1 MYPDNLTRAE
11 ARERFAL
18 IKTHAYQVEVDLT
31 GREIDQ
37 PDAKFRSTSTVQF
50 SAAAHGSSHIDLIA
64 DSVTSA
70 TLDGIELDPMTFVNS
85 RLPFSVTP
93 GDHVLSVTATL
104 RYSRSGDGLHRFV
117 DPADDRVYL
126 YSQFEVADARRVYAC
141 FEQPDLK
148 ARFTIIVLAP
158 SGWTVVSN
166 GACLTSEPFDQVV
179 NDGAAT
185 RHVFAETLPISTY
198 LTAVIAGEYHVEQ
211 RSHDAA
217 AGRVPMSILC
227 RQSLAPHLDGD
238 RLHTITTAGFD
249 VFEKHFGYPYPF
261 GKYDQVF
268 VPEYNGGAMENVG
281 CVVIRD
287 DYVFRSRQTEAG
299 HKVRVNTIL
308 HELSHMWFG
317 DLVTMKWWDDLW
329 LKESFATWAATFA
342 ASEALEDPTSAWST
356 FSNGNKNWAYRQDQL
371 PTTHPIAAD
380 MVDLEAIELNFD
392 GITYAKGASV
402 VVQLVAFVGQDAFLK
417 GLRTY
422 FADHA
427 FGNTEL
433 GDLLRALEQTSGRDL
448 SHWSGEWL
456 ETAGVNTLSADFNT
470 DGDGRFSSVRIAQ
483 TADQTHPILRS
494 HRIAIGL
501 YAPTGNA
508 LQRVQ
513 RVEADIAGPSTAIP
527 ELDGT
532 AQPDLLL
539 LNDDDLSYCKVRL
552 DRRSLQTVVDHID
565 EVSSPLTRALLWNA
579 TWDMCRDAE
588 LPASQ
593 YVELVLRGVATE
605 PDLTAVRFILG
616 QAQSAADS
624 YVPVNLRSG
633 LLARWQSGV
642 SDLLDHSA
650 PGSDHQLAL
659 ARSFA
664 AAAEDS
670 SAAERMHGWLND
682 KNVPDGL
689 AVDPELRWT
698 LVGHL
703 ARLGWLDE
711 AGIAAELERDA
722 TITGAQQA
730 AGARAAQPTA
740 TAKAN
745 AWRLAVEDDSV
756 PNGTQSA
763 ICLGFWQRG
772 QDELLAPYIPRYFE
786 AAEAISSAT
795 GIWATRGI
803 SMRNNVLRLLF
814 PWPVEKEP
822 VLLELDAWLERTEL
836 TASVRRL
843 VEERR
848 DDLIRAL
855 RCQAAVAL
863 VP

>member
-18 IKTHAYQVEVDLT
+18 IKTHSYQVQIDLT
-31 GREIDQ
+31 GRGVDQ
-37 PDAKFRSTSTVQF
+37 PDSMFRSTSTVQF
-50 SAAAHGSSHIDLIA
+50 SAAGNGRCHIDLIA
-64 DSVTSA
+64 DSVLSA
-70 TLDGIELDPMTFVNS
+70 TLDGIQLDPMSFADP

-93 GDHVLSVTATL
+93 GEHVLRVAATF
-104 RYSRSGDGLHRFV
+104 RYSHSGDGLHRFV

-126 YSQFEVADARRVYAC
+126 YTQFEVADARRVYAC

-148 ARFTIIVLAP
+148 ARFSIDVLAP

-166 GACLTSEPFDQVV
+166 GACLSSEPLEDIRHDDSV
-179 NDGAAT
+179 T

-198 LTAVIAGEYHVEQ
+198 LTAVVAGEYHVEQ
-211 RSHDAA
+211 RSHDTA

-238 RLHTITTAGFD
+238 RLHQITTSGFD

-268 VPEYNGGAMENVG
+268 VPEYNSGAMENVG

-287 DYVFRSRQTEAG
+287 EYVFRSRQTKAG
-299 HKVRVNTIL
+299 YQVRANTIL

-380 MVDLEAIELNFD
+380 MADLEAIELNFD

-402 VVQLVAFVGQDAFLK
+402 VVQLVAFVGQEAFLK
-417 GLRTY
+417 GLRSY
-422 FADHA
+422 FAEHA

-433 GDLLRALEQTSGRDL
+433 VDLLRALEEASDRDL

-456 ETAGVNTLSADFNT
+456 ETAGVNTLSADF
-470 DGDGRFSSVRIAQ
+470 DLDRDGRFRSVRIKQ
-483 TADQTHPILRS
+483 TADQTHPTLRS

-501 YAPTGNA
+501 YARTGNT
-508 LQRVQ
+508 LQRIQ
-513 RVEADIAGPSTAIP
+513 RVEADLSGPSTTIP

-532 AQPDLLL
+532 PQPDLLL
-539 LNDDDLSYCKVRL
+539 PNDDDLSYTKVRL
-552 DRRSLQTVVDHID
+552 DRRSLQTAVDHID
-565 EVSSPLTRALLWNA
+565 EVGSPLARALLWNA

-588 LPASQ
+588 LPANQ

-605 PDLTAVRFILG
+605 SDLTAVRSILG
-616 QAQSAADS
+616 QAQSAANS
-624 YVPVNLRSG
+624 YAPVPVRSR

-642 SDLLDHSA
+642 CELLAHAA

-659 ARSFA
+659 TRSFA

-670 SAAERMHGWLND
+670 SAAELIHGWLSGHS
-682 KNVPDGL
+682 VPKGL
-689 AVDPELRWT
+689 AIDPELRWT
-698 LVGHL
+698 LVTNL
-703 ARLGWLDE
+703 ARLGWLDDT
-711 AGIAAELERDA
+711 AISTELERDA

-730 AGARAAQPTA
+730 AGARAAQPSA
-740 TAKAN
+740 AAKVN
-745 AWRLAVEDDSV
+745 AWRLAVEDDTI

-763 ICLGFWQRG
+763 ICVGFWQRG
-772 QDELLAPYIPRYFE
+772 QDELLAPYIARYFE
-786 AAEAISSAT
+786 AAEAISSAS

-803 SMRNNVLRLLF
+803 SMRNNVLRYLF
-814 PWPVEKEP
+814 PWPVEKQT
-822 VLLELDAWLERTEL
+822 VLLELDSWLERTEL
-836 TASVRRL
+836 TASVRRIID
-843 VEERR
+843 ERR
-848 DDLIRAL
+848 DELIRAL
-855 RCQAAVAL
+855 RCQAAAAL
-863 VP
+863 VA

>member
-18 IKTHAYQVEVDLT
+18 IRTRAYQVEIDLT
-31 GREIDQ
+31 GRGVDQ
-37 PDAKFRSTSTVQF
+37 PDTTFRSTSTVQF
-50 SAAAHGSSHIDLIA
+50 SSVATGNCHIDLIA
-64 DSVTSA
+64 DSVISA
-70 TLDGIELDPMTFVNS
+70 TLDGIQLDPRSFADS

-93 GDHVLSVTATL
+93 GEHVLSVVAIF

-148 ARFTIIVLAP
+148 ARFAIIVLAP

-166 GACLTSEPFDQVV
+166 GACVNSEALGQVDH
-179 NDGAAT
+179 DGGVT

-198 LTAVIAGEYHVEQ
+198 LTAVVAGEYHVEQ
-211 RSHDAA
+211 RSHETT

-238 RLHTITTAGFD
+238 RLHDITTSGFG
-249 VFEKHFGYPYPF
+249 VFERHFGYPYPF

-268 VPEYNGGAMENVG
+268 VPEYNSGAMENVG

-287 DYVFRSRQTEAG
+287 DYVFRSRQTKAA
-299 HKVRVNTIL
+299 HQVRANTIL

-342 ASEALEDPTSAWST
+342 AGEALEDPTTAWST

-371 PTTHPIAAD
+371 PSTHPIAAD

-392 GITYAKGASV
+392 GITYAKGAAV
-402 VVQLVAFVGQDAFLK
+402 LVQLVAFVGQEPFLK
-417 GLRTY
+417 GLRSY
-422 FADHA
+422 FAEHA

-433 GDLLRALEQTSGRDL
+433 ADLLRALEQASGRNL

-456 ETAGVNTLSADFNT
+456 ETAGVNTLAADF
-470 DGDGRFSSVRIAQ
+470 DIDADGRFRSFRIEQ
-483 TADQTHPILRS
+483 TAGQTHPTLRS

-501 YAPTGNA
+501 YARTGNT
-508 LQRVQ
+508 LQRIQ
-513 RVEADIAGPSTAIP
+513 RVEADISGASTTIA

-532 AQPDLLL
+532 PQPDLVLP
-539 LNDDDLSYCKVRL
+539 NDDDLSYAKVRL
-552 DRRSLQTVVDHID
+552 DRRSLQTAVDHID

-593 YVELVLRGVATE
+593 YVQLVLRGVATE
-605 PDLTAVRFILG
+605 SDLTAVRIILG
-616 QAQSAADS
+616 QALNAANS
-624 YVPVNLRSG
+624 YAPVTLRSR

-642 SDLLDHSA
+642 GELLAQSA

-670 SAAERMHGWLND
+670 SAAELMHGWLNGHD
-682 KNVPDGL
+682 VPEGL
-689 AVDPELRWT
+689 AIDPELRWI
-698 LVGHL
+698 LVANL
-703 ARLGWLDE
+703 ARLGRLND
-711 AGIAAELERDA
+711 ADISAELERDA

-740 TAKAN
+740 AAKAK
-745 AWRLAVEDDSV
+745 AWRLAVEDDTT

-786 AAEAISSAT
+786 AAEAISSAS

-803 SMRNNVLRLLF
+803 SLRNNVLRFLF

-822 VLLELDAWLERTEL
+822 LLIELDSWLERTDL
-836 TASVRRL
+836 TASVRRIID
-843 VEERR
+843 ERR
-848 DDLIRAL
+848 DDLTRAL
-855 RCQAAVAL
+855 RCQSAAAL